1 MERASSDAGRSRT
14 ASPRRVIVIGA
25 GLGGL
30 SAAIACAAKGFEVEL
45 FEKNDRIGGK
55 LNRLNREGFSFDLG
69 PSILTLPEVFRELFQ
84 RAGLRLEDLVPIRPL
99 DLHWRNFF
107 EDGSS
112 IDLVS
117 DLDQQREILAAV
129 DPAAAAQLDRFLAYS
144 RRQYELCDLSYLRG
158 TDGPLAVIRDLLGQG
173 LFDLD
178 LFGSMHRKVASFFS
192 DPKLRDIFDYFAKYI
207 GSSPFNAP
215 GLINLLPWVQYRY
228 GLWYV
233 DGGLYG
239 LAEGLQAALEK
250 LSVRLHLNREVVA
263 INTRGT
269 TVTGVTLADGE
280 KRQADTVICN
290 MDVIPAHDKL
300 LKAPL
305 GPWARRKLEPACSG
319 LVIHLGVD
327 RIYPQLAHHNFFHS
341 ANSREHFRTVFDRKR
356 LPEDPTIYLVA
367 PTRTDPNQAPPG
379 CDNLKLL
386 PHIPALD
393 PKHPPTREDYRALR
407 DRVLEKCERMGLTD
421 LRRHIRVEETWTPL
435 DIQERYASNRGAI
448 YGVVSDRFKNLAF
461 KAAKKSSRYDNL
473 YFTGGSVNPGAGMPM
488 VTACGM
494 QVADL
499 IDNGQE
505 QPKESP

>member
-1 MERASSDAGRSRT
+1 MTTETSSSDRREGPVS
-14 ASPRRVIVIGA
+14 RRVIVIGA

-30 SAAIACAAKGFEVEL
+30 SAAIGCAAKGFEVEL

-55 LNRLNREGFSFDLG
+55 LNRADQEGFGFDLG
-69 PSILTLPEVFRELFQ
+69 PSILTLPEVFRDLFR
-84 RAGLRLEDLVPIRPL
+84 RAGLRLEDHVPIRPL

-107 EDGSS
+107 EDGSH
-112 IDLVS
+112 IDLVA
-117 DLDQQREILAAV
+117 DLDRQKQLLAAV
-129 DPAAAAQLDRFLAYS
+129 DPKAPAQFEGFLAYS
-144 RRQYELCDLSYLRG
+144 RRQYELCESGYLRG
-158 TDGPLAVIRDLLGQG
+158 TDRPLTLIRNLLGRG
-173 LFDLD
+173 LFQLG
-178 LFGSMHRKVASFFS
+178 LLGSMHGKVASFFS
-192 DPKLRDIFDYFAKYI
+192 EPRLQAIFDYFAKYI
-207 GSSPFNAP
+207 GSSPYNAP
-215 GLINLLPWVQYRY
+215 GMINLLPWVQYRY

-239 LAEGLQAALEK
+239 LAEGMGAALEK
-250 LSVRLHLNREVVA
+250 LSVRLHLNREVA
-263 INTRGT
+263 TINTHGD

-280 KRQADTVICN
+280 ERRADTVICN

-305 GPWARRKLEPACSG
+305 GPWSRRKLEPACSG

-341 ANSREHFRTVFDRKR
+341 ANPREHFRTVFDRKR

-367 PTRTDPNQAPPG
+367 PTRTDPGQAPPG

-393 PKHPPTREDYRALR
+393 PQHPPTAEDYRALR
-407 DRVLEKCERMGLTD
+407 DRVLAKCERMGLTD

-435 DIQERYASNRGAI
+435 DIEARYASNRGAI

-461 KAAKKSSRYDNL
+461 KAPKQSRHFANL
-473 YFTGGSVNPGAGMPM
+473 YFTGGSVNPGPGMPM

-494 QVADL
+494 QVADM
-499 IDNGQE
+499 IANGQQE
-505 QPKESP
+505 PKENP